1 MDNVRPKALA
11 RKKAR
16 ELFDEYLV
24 TGTSDE
30 LGKYIQTVFDMYPKV
45 KLKEE
50 ENLDNNNKPKTS
62 IKSTSSSS

>member
-24 TGTSDE
+24 TGTSHE
-30 LGKYIQTVFDMYPKV
+30 LGKYIQTVVDMYPKV
-45 KLKEE
+45 KSREE
-50 ENLDNNNKPKTS
+50 ANIDKK
-62 IKSTSSSS
+62 KVK